1 VWIEALTERVASHAQ
16 MPGLRPRAWA
26 KGPGL
31 DNSVAVVLALG
42 RPARA
47 SMWRPAGAMVSS
59 GEHGAGREAKRGGV
73 QV

>member
-1 VWIEALTERVASHAQ
+1 VWIEALTERTTSRAQ

-31 DNSVAVVLALG
+31 DNSVAVVPALG

-47 SMWRPAGAMVSS
+47 SMWRPAGAMASS
-59 GEHGAGREAKRGGV
+59 GGQGAGREAKRGGA